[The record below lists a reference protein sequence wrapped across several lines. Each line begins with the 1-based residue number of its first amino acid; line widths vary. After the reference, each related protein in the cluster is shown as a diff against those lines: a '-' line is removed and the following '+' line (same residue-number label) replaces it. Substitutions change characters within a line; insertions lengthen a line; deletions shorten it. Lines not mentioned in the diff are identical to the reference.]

1 MDAVEALE
9 SLELLGTEQWGLVTT
24 SQARENGISRL
35 WMQRLSDRGALQRLR
50 HGVYA
55 LPSSRPG
62 ALQDVQAAWLS
73 VTAGAPFQTSESNP
87 HMAVVSGA
95 TAAAVY
101 EIGDLV
107 PPYIEISVQQ
117 DRMTKQRDLRL
128 IHRELPSEDVDDL
141 DGLPVTTVE
150 RTIYDLSVAATDL
163 DHLTTLVVDAA
174 RRPDAN
180 VHKLAESLET
190 RAAAEGHPSGRA
202 ILQEMLATRGL
213 DIDSLGQKPDPY
225 RQISQL
231 IAASLDPVVFDSLRA
246 SVSSMFKAQG
256 PTGSNE
262 LSKIWGELMK
272 DRMPD
277 LPAVATNLLKTA
289 SIQAN
294 KSDDHD
300 DHDDDETEEG

>member
-1 MDAVEALE
+1 MDAAEALE
-9 SLELLGTEQWGLVTT
+9 NLELLGADQWGLVTT
-24 SQARENGISRL
+24 SQAIENGISRL
-35 WMQRLSDRGALQRLR
+35 WMQRLSERGILQRLR

-62 ALQDVQAAWLS
+62 TLQDIQAAWLS
-73 VTAGAPFQTSESNP
+73 VTAGAPFQGSENKP
-87 HMAVVSGA
+87 HAAVVSGA
-95 TAAAVY
+95 TAASVY

-107 PPYIEISVQQ
+107 PPFIEISVPQA
-117 DRMTKQRDLRL
+117 RMTKQRDLRL
-128 IHRELPSEDVDDL
+128 IHRELPTEDVDDL

-150 RTIYDLSVAATDL
+150 RTIYDLSIAATDL

-180 VHKLAESLET
+180 VDRLAESLET

-202 ILQEMLATRGL
+202 MLQEMLAVRGL

-231 IAASLDPVVFDSLRA
+231 ITASLDPEILENLRA
-246 SVSSMFKAQG
+246 SMSTMFKAQG

-262 LSKIWGELMK
+262 LAKVWGKIMK
-272 DRMPD
+272 ERMPD
-277 LPAVATNLLKTA
+277 VSAVTSNLLKTA
-289 SIQAN
+289 RLQAN
-294 KSDDHD
+294 KNNEHD
-300 DHDDDETEEG
+300 DHDDESEEG

>member
-9 SLELLGTEQWGLVTT
+9 SLELLGAEQWGLVTT

-35 WMQRLSDRGALQRLR
+35 WMQRLCDRGALQRLR

-62 ALQDVQAAWLS
+62 TLQDVQAAWLS
-73 VTAGAPFQTSESNP
+73 VTAGASFQGSESKP

-95 TAAAVY
+95 SAAAIY

-107 PPYIEISVQQ
+107 PPYIEFSVPQA
-117 DRMTKQRDLRL
+117 RMTKQRDLRL
-128 IHRELPSEDVDDL
+128 IHQELPPEDVDDL
-141 DGLPVTTVE
+141 EGLPVTTVE

-174 RRPDAN
+174 RRPDTD
-180 VHKLAESLET
+180 VDKLAESLET

-202 ILQEMLATRGL
+202 MLQEMLAARGL

-225 RQISQL
+225 RQISQFL
-231 IAASLDPVVFDSLRA
+231 TASLDPEILENLRA
-246 SVSSMFKAQG
+246 STSTMVKAQG
-256 PTGSNE
+256 PTGSSE
-262 LSKIWGELMK
+262 LAKAWGEIMK
-272 DRMPD
+272 EHMPD
-277 LPAVATNLLKTA
+277 FSAVATTFLKTA
-289 SIQAN
+289 MLQAN
-294 KSDDHD
+294 KNHEHHEHHD
-300 DHDDDETEEG
+300 EPEEG

>member
-9 SLELLGTEQWGLVTT
+9 SLELLGTDQWGLVTT

-35 WMQRLSDRGALQRLR
+35 WLQRLSDRGVLQRLR

-62 ALQDVQAAWLS
+62 TLQDVQAAWLS
-73 VTAGAPFQTSESNP
+73 VTAGAPFQSSESNP

-107 PPYIEISVQQ
+107 PPYIEISVPQA
-117 DRMTKQRDLRL
+117 RMTKQRDLRL
-128 IHRELPSEDVDDL
+128 IHRELPTEDVDDL
-141 DGLPVTTVE
+141 EGLPVTTVE
-150 RTIYDLSVAATDL
+150 RTIYDLSVAATDF

-180 VHKLAESLET
+180 VDKLVESLET
-190 RAAAEGHPSGRA
+190 RAAEEGHPSGRA
-202 ILQEMLATRGL
+202 MLQEMLATRGL

-225 RQISQL
+225 RQISKL
-231 IAASLDPVVFDSLRA
+231 ITASLDPAILEDLRA
-246 SVSSMFKAQG
+246 SMSTMFKAQG

-262 LSKIWGELMK
+262 LAKVWGQLMK
-272 DRMPD
+272 ERMPD
-277 LPAVATNLLKTA
+277 FPAAATNLLKTA
-289 SIQAN
+289 MLQAN
-294 KSDDHD
+294 KNNEHD
-300 DHDDDETEEG
+300 DRDDVQEEG